1 VSRKRVYDHNESN
14 HDQPSAAVVAVA
26 AESESSKAG
35 CATAE
40 LESTRITSSKTI
52 TEKYSEMDEAAAN
65 STSISETFVNTPTSS
80 SMRKANGAQKRAAVE
95 STEKAAATVTT
106 KAKILKSTISSTD
119 MTPKSGPVTGR
130 ANVKPVNKPKMKNCA
145 EPDEVEV
152 RKLIVLVEMDFKF

>member
-1 VSRKRVYDHNESN
+1 MSRKRVYDHNESN
-14 HDQPSAAVVAVA
+14 NDQPSAAVVAATA
-26 AESESSKAG
+26 AESESSMAG

-40 LESTRITSSKTI
+40 LESTRRTSSKTI
-52 TEKYSEMDEAAAN
+52 TEMDEAAAN
-65 STSISETFVNTPTSS
+65 STSMSETFVNTPTSS

-106 KAKILKSTISSTD
+106 KTKILKSTITSTD
-119 MTPKSGPVTGR
+119 TTPKRGPVTSR
-130 ANVKPVNKPKMKNCA
+130 AQVKPLNKPKMKNSA